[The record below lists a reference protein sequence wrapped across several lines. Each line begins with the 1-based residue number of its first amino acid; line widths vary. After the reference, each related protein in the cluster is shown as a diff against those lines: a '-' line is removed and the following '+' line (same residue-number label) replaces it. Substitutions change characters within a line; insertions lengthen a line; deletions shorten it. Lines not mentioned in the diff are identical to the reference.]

1 MSIDHSVNST
11 VRDRGIVQRDV
22 DQIKHV
28 SDARLRSLEI
38 MATIVS
44 VIMILAPLA
53 VGARSSMI

>member
-38 MATIVS
+38 MATIVPTRRR
-44 VIMILAPLA
+44 A
-53 VGARSSMI
+53 GNTRSTVLDC